1 MEDYSDSDTSLVSE
15 YESDQESTPESD
27 GDTDE
32 LSENLEP
39 ELSKTNH
46 EKYKKAPWNPKAQF
60 DADIKARA
68 QLPDPTYQKLQ
79 RAWPSRPFDVQILP
93 DYVQHPIYYFDL
105 FLGT

>member
-15 YESDQESTPESD
+15 YESD

-39 ELSKTNH
+39 ELSGTIH
-46 EKYKKAPWNPKAQF
+46 EKYKKAPWNPKAQL

-79 RAWPSRPFDVQILP
+79 RAWPSRPFDVQILA